1 MQALV
6 YNVTTARWILCKAAG
21 CLSKQAFFGCFSPLK
36 LQDRPIP
43 ELPGPGWVRLK
54 TILGGICGTDL
65 ALITQQQHPATI
77 LQNYANFPAVLG
89 HENVAIIDE
98 VGSEVSSKF
107 EAWKPGRRVCVE
119 PAPGC
124 HAHQT
129 GELCPHCLAGR
140 TSLCEH
146 AGGEGFPPRTLIGL
160 NKITGGSWG
169 QFFLAHHTQLHAV
182 PESLADDTAILVD
195 PIASATHAVLRRL
208 PRPGDN
214 VLVSGSGIIALGVV
228 AAIRALGLD
237 NPVTVLVRHGFQ
249 ADLARRLGATHVECF
264 PRGAGSADRYDAV
277 ARLTNGKR
285 LAARF
290 GNQDLLGGFDL
301 TYECTGSGVGLSDAI
316 KWTRSRGTVV
326 MVGTSGITLLHTTA
340 IWFNELE
347 IIGANGRQIE
357 TCHGEDLHSYD
368 LVFRWLKEGKLD
380 LSTMTVRRYRL
391 ADYRTAF
398 KHLFQRGRHPI
409 VKAAFEH

>member
-1 MQALV
+1 MSCFTSLYSTPNMQALV

-208 PRPGDN
+208 PRPGRQRPRQRLRYHCPGGGCGHSSPGPRQSSHSARAPWFPGRPGPTPWRDACRMFP
-214 VLVSGSGIIALGVV
+214 SRCWQCGSL
-228 AAIRALGLD
+228 
-237 NPVTVLVRHGFQ
+237 
-249 ADLARRLGATHVECF
+249 
-264 PRGAGSADRYDAV
+264 
-277 ARLTNGKR
+277 
-285 LAARF
+285 
-290 GNQDLLGGFDL
+290 
-301 TYECTGSGVGLSDAI
+301 
-316 KWTRSRGTVV
+316 
-326 MVGTSGITLLHTTA
+326 
-340 IWFNELE
+340 
-347 IIGANGRQIE
+347 
-357 TCHGEDLHSYD
+357 
-368 LVFRWLKEGKLD
+368 
-380 LSTMTVRRYRL
+380 
-391 ADYRTAF
+391 
-398 KHLFQRGRHPI
+398 
-409 VKAAFEH
+409 

>member
-6 YNVTTARWILCKAAG
+6 YNVTPVRWSLCKAAG
-21 CLSKQAFFGCFSPLK
+21 FFSKQAYFSSFSPLK
-36 LQDRPIP
+36 LRDCPIP

-65 ALITQQQHPATI
+65 ALVTQRLHPATI
-77 LQNYANFPAVLG
+77 LQNYATFPAILG
-89 HENVAIIDE
+89 HENVAIVDE
-98 VGSEVSSKF
+98 VGSEVS
-107 EAWKPGRRVCVE
+107 EWKPGRRVCVE

-124 HAHQT
+124 HAHHNN
-129 GELCPHCLAGR
+129 ELCPHCLAGR
-140 TSLCEH
+140 TSLCEN
-146 AGGEGFPPRTLIGL
+146 AGGAGLPPRTLLGL
-160 NKITGGSWG
+160 NTITGGSWG
-169 QFFLAHHTQLHAV
+169 QYFLAHHTQLHAV
-182 PESLADDTAILVD
+182 PDSVPDDTAVLVD
-195 PIASATHAVLRRL
+195 SIASAAHAVLRR
-208 PRPGDN
+208 PPEPGEN

-237 NPVTVLVRHGFQ
+237 NPVTSLVRHGFQ
-249 ADLARRLGATHVECF
+249 ADLARSLGATQVECF
-264 PRGAGSADRYDAV
+264 PRRAGSVDRYDTL

-301 TYECTGSGVGLSDAI
+301 TFECTGSGAGLSDAV

-326 MVGTSGITLLHTTA
+326 AVGTSGITLLHTTA
-340 IWFNELE
+340 IWFNELQ
-347 IIGANGRQIE
+347 IVGANGRQIE
-357 TCHGEDLHSYD
+357 SCQGRDLHTYD
-368 LVFRWLKEGKLD
+368 LVFRWIEEGRLD
-380 LSTMTVRRYRL
+380 LSALPVQRYRL

-398 KHLFQRGRHPI
+398 KHLFRRGRHPV